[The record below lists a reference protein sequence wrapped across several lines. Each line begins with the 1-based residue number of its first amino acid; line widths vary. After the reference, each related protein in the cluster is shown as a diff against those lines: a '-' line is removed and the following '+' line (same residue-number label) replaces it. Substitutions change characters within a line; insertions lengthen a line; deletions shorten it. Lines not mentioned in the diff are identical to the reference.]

1 MRYLIINRKL
11 DFLRVDKNKLYFV
24 RGRMVKYRKYDRVCK
39 NRLT

>member
-11 DFLRVDKNKLYFV
+11 YFLRVDKNKLYFV
-24 RGRMVKYRKYDRVCK
+24 GRRMVKYRKYDRVCK